1 MKKLKKINI
10 FVLIKKL
17 LVGYFKQH
25 VQYLNKSPNQKEKL
39 VNEIKR
45 ILRVLR
51 EYLKKKMLIKETG
64 MEIKHIF
71 KIPLWNLKAK
81 RLRNI

>member
-1 MKKLKKINI
+1 
-10 FVLIKKL
+10 
-17 LVGYFKQH
+17 
-25 VQYLNKSPNQKEKL
+25 
-39 VNEIKR
+39 
-45 ILRVLR
+45 
-51 EYLKKKMLIKETG
+51 MLIKETG

>member
-1 MKKLKKINI
+1 MKKINI

-25 VQYLNKSPNQKEKL
+25 VQYLNKSPNQKEIL

-45 ILRVLR
+45 ILRV
-51 EYLKKKMLIKETG
+51 
-64 MEIKHIF
+64 
-71 KIPLWNLKAK
+71 
-81 RLRNI
+81 